1 VPAAFEV
8 RSVFGL
14 TLAFGDH
21 VNLHAA
27 RFTAIMLTFVR
38 PLSMRRVQMVFML
51 GMAALRLLTSHQ
63 SVLRRK
69 EVANLRLNESANRA
83 NQVPTAWISVEAS
96 ASDLSGP
103 PVDG

>member
-1 VPAAFEV
+1 
-8 RSVFGL
+8 
-14 TLAFGDH
+14 
-21 VNLHAA
+21 
-27 RFTAIMLTFVR
+27 
-38 PLSMRRVQMVFML
+38 
-51 GMAALRLLTSHQ
+51 MAALRLLTSHQ

-83 NQVPTAWISVEAS
+83 NQVPTAWISEEAS